1 MIRVFF
7 LIFLFTQ
14 TWSTLASSL
23 GDDAD
28 SIKVNRRSLK
38 EDLKTG
44 KFDFHFR
51 SYLMSTINSG
61 EVINYATLA
70 AGAGIGYTSPEWNGL
85 QVRFNG
91 FFTYQVFENNIRIAD
106 PITGGGNR
114 YEILLYDMNDVENSN
129 KLDRL
134 EELYLAYR
142 KNRFK
147 LVLGRQKIM
156 TPLLNDQD
164 NRMRPNVFQGISAT
178 YSGLKLK
185 TTAMWINQVTI
196 RGTVDWYRIDD
207 SFGVYS
213 FGRNPF
219 GEPSNYKGNIS
230 SKGIGLLGLQY
241 HDQGLTLQTWNYTAE
256 NVFNMSFGQVDYTIN
271 LPQSTRLHF
280 GVQGFHQFAINQGG
294 NTNNQLTYI
303 LPDERASGIGAKM
316 GFFKGNHNLSFNY
329 LGINDKGRFL
339 FPREWGREQFY
350 ASMPRERYEG
360 AGGMS
365 AYVVKY
371 DLVTPVDGL
380 FAQTG
385 AGIVNHSSLTSFTTN
400 KYGIPSYYHFT
411 GLLEYR
417 FKNYFEGLNLQFLA
431 VNKTAKHSASLLDS
445 NRINRVD
452 LWNLNFIV
460 DYKF

>member
-1 MIRVFF
+1 MIRVLLASF
-7 LIFLFTQ
+7 LISLSSYALGHHDQ
-14 TWSTLASSL
+14 DTL
-23 GDDAD
+23 
-28 SIKVNRRSLK
+28 KVKKPSLK
-38 EDLKTG
+38 EDLKSG

-51 SYLMSTINSG
+51 SYMMSTVNAG
-61 EVINYATLA
+61 DVIDYATLA

-85 QVRFNG
+85 QFRFNG

-106 PITGGGNR
+106 PVTGGGNR
-114 YEILLYDMNDVENSN
+114 YEILLYDMNDVANTN

-134 EELYLAYR
+134 EELYIAYR
-142 KNRFK
+142 KDRVKF
-147 LVLGRQKIM
+147 VLGRQKII

-164 NRMRPNVFQGISAT
+164 NRMRPNVFQGLSVT

-219 GEPSNYKGNIS
+219 GEPSNYKGNIR

-241 HDQGLTLQTWNYTAE
+241 HDKGLTTQFWNYTAE
-256 NVFNMSFGQVDYTIN
+256 NVFNMSFGQTEYTIN
-271 LPQSTRLHF
+271 LPKSTRLYF
-280 GVQGFHQFAINQGG
+280 GLQGFHQFAINDGG
-294 NTNNQLTYI
+294 NPNNQLTYI
-303 LPDERASGIGAKM
+303 LPGEKASGIGAKL
-316 GFFKGNHNLSFNY
+316 GVFRGNHNLSFNY

-339 FPREWGREQFY
+339 FPREWGREQLF

-360 AGGMS
+360 AGDMS
-365 AYVVKY
+365 AYVLKY
-371 DLVTPVDGL
+371 DLVTSVDGL
-380 FAQTG
+380 FAQFG
-385 AGIVNHSSLTSFTTN
+385 AGLVNHSSMTSFTTN

-411 GLLEYR
+411 GMLEYR
-417 FKNYFEGLNLQFLA
+417 FRDYFEGLNFQFLA
-431 VNKTAKHSASLLDS
+431 VNKTAQDRNGLTDNL
-445 NRINRVD
+445 RINRVD
-452 LWNLNFIV
+452 MWNLNFIV